1 MQGTAPNCERVTTNA
16 QGPTLLISDY
26 ADCII
31 SVSTTSRKG
40 PGMRKPSAA
49 FAFYVLS
56 IVLLPVSLLGYVIWV
71 GKLLAAKPSGV
82 STSAQAPLSS
92 RWAMHNFGVRDDQAG
107 NRLLPIL
114 PGVPGLG
121 MRLAFWPTV
130 FAHRVTGFVP
140 KTFRYPFEGEIPP
153 QAEASARVT
162 FFDSAVDRFLPRID
176 PLVILGAGFDTR
188 PYRLPQDTPVSSF
201 EVDAPKT
208 QAVKRVMLDKAGI
221 EARKV
226 TFVPADFEKDDWLAK
241 LVDAGFDPGR
251 PALFL
256 WEGVTMYLD
265 REAIEDTLCK
275 VAGCAKGSL
284 LAFDYFTT
292 ETLQSSML
300 YWWYGRAAAKA
311 VGEPMKFCV
320 DSTPPSRARLSELLR
335 SCGLAL
341 LEQHELGRETK
352 KKRAWGGFAI
362 AVVE

>member
-1 MQGTAPNCERVTTNA
+1 
-16 QGPTLLISDY
+16 
-26 ADCII
+26 
-31 SVSTTSRKG
+31 
-40 PGMRKPSAA
+40 MRKPSAA
-49 FAFYVLS
+49 VAFYALS
-56 IVLLPVSLLGYVIWV
+56 TVLLPVSLLGYAIWV

-82 STSAQAPLSS
+82 STSAQAPLSV
-92 RWAMHNFGVRDDQAG
+92 RWAMHNFGLREDQTA

-114 PGVPGLG
+114 PGVPWLG

-162 FFDSAVDRFLPRID
+162 FFDGALDRFLPAIEQ
-176 PLVILGAGFDTR
+176 LVILGAGFDTR
-188 PYRLPQDTPVSSF
+188 AYRLPQDTPVNSF

-208 QAVKRVMLDKAGI
+208 QAVKRDILIKARI
-221 EARKV
+221 DAPRV

-241 LVDAGFDPGR
+241 LVDAGFDPRR

-256 WEGVTMYLD
+256 CEGVTMYLD
-265 REAIEDTLCK
+265 RGAIEDTLSK
-275 VAGCAKGSL
+275 VASCAKGSL

-292 ETLQSSML
+292 ETLESSTP
-300 YWWYGRAAAKA
+300 YWRFGRAAAKA
-311 VGEPMKFCV
+311 VGEPLKFGV
-320 DSTPPSRARLSELLR
+320 DSAPPSRERLSELLR

-341 LEQHELGRETK
+341 LEQHVLGRETK